1 MSSNQNSCEEV
12 TTTHNGLQSLAQQIR
27 SFRQKKGYT
36 LEDVSKLTGVAKSTI
51 SKIENNQVSPS
62 FEIVHA
68 LAKGLAI
75 DLPQLFDSAPK
86 VESKPLG
93 RLDISRASEGH
104 TQITST
110 YQHRL
115 LATGLSNK
123 KLFPYVTTVRARSRD
138 EYSDWIR
145 HEGEEL
151 LFILKGSV
159 TLYSEFYEP
168 LVLQQGDSAYYDC
181 QMGHL
186 LVSISTEDAEVL
198 WVTV

>member
-1 MSSNQNSCEEV
+1 MNSYERSDERS
-12 TTTHNGLQSLAQQIR
+12 GLQSLAQQIR
-27 SFRQKKGYT
+27 AFRQKRGYT
-36 LEDVSKLTGVAKSTI
+36 LEDVYKLTGVAKSTI
-51 SKIENNQVSPS
+51 SKIENNQISPS
-62 FEIVHA
+62 FEIVRT
-68 LAKGLAI
+68 LAKGLSI

-93 RLDISRASEGH
+93 RLDISRGTDGT
-104 TQITST
+104 TQITPT

-123 KLFPYVTTVRARSRD
+123 KLFPYVTTVMARSRN

-168 LVLQQGDSAYYDC
+168 VELRQDDSAYYDC

-186 LVSISTEDAEVL
+186 LVSISPEDAEVL
-198 WVTV
+198 WITV